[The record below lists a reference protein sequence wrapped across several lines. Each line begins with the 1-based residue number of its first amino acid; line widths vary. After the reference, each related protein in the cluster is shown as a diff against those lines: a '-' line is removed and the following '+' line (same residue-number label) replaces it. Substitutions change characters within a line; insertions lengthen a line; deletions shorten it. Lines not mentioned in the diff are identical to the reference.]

1 MLEEIKKHTEY
12 DVAIT
17 KQDHF
22 GDGITKVGDKLVFV
36 KHGLSG
42 DQCRIVITNVKKT
55 FAVAKIEKMFQ
66 PSSERVKPIC
76 PHYEE
81 CGGCSLMHQLEKK
94 QLAFKENKV
103 RELFS
108 RFAGISDFEIESI
121 SHGQLVHYR
130 NKVVFHGLNGQ
141 LGFYQEKSRD
151 LVEIHQCLLV
161 DEEIDQVY
169 QRMRDYLNA
178 YPDEEIWEVMIRK
191 TSLKELMLVVKGKV
205 NSEHLSSFFRDFPL
219 ASLLLNGEVISGK
232 RYITE
237 KIFDFQFRILPE
249 AFFQVNYDMML
260 NLYQKVIDYYRD
272 RQYRKV
278 LDLYSGTGTIG
289 LLLTP
294 YVEEVVGIEVV
305 KDAVLAAKMNQEIN
319 QVKNISFIH
328 GKVEDYIDEFEHID
342 SLVVDPPRSGL
353 DSKTI
358 ATILKI
364 SPDSMVY
371 ISCDPVTLA
380 RDLKSLLSNY
390 QLSHVH
396 LVDMFPNTYHIE
408 TVVILEKK
416 KNSCYET

>member
-1 MLEEIKKHTEY
+1 
-12 DVAIT
+12 
-17 KQDHF
+17 
-22 GDGITKVGDKLVFV
+22 
-36 KHGLSG
+36 
-42 DQCRIVITNVKKT
+42 
-55 FAVAKIEKMFQ
+55 
-66 PSSERVKPIC
+66 
-76 PHYEE
+76 
-81 CGGCSLMHQLEKK
+81 
-94 QLAFKENKV
+94 
-103 RELFS
+103 
-108 RFAGISDFEIESI
+108 
-121 SHGQLVHYR
+121 
-130 NKVVFHGLNGQ
+130 
-141 LGFYQEKSRD
+141 
-151 LVEIHQCLLV
+151 
-161 DEEIDQVY
+161 
-169 QRMRDYLNA
+169 
-178 YPDEEIWEVMIRK
+178 
-191 TSLKELMLVVKGKV
+191 
-205 NSEHLSSFFRDFPL
+205 
-219 ASLLLNGEVISGK
+219 
-232 RYITE
+232 
-237 KIFDFQFRILPE
+237 
-249 AFFQVNYDMML
+249 MML

-272 RQYRKV
+272 KQYRKV